1 MVMELAVVGLTYIT
15 LLVTA
20 YVVITYTQDER
31 NAPIL
36 RKAYQNAYSI
46 LAFNFLIVIALIEL
60 PHLTLNQHITSYL
73 LLMSKLISVLT
84 LAGTIFLLTRYK

>member
-1 MVMELAVVGLTYIT
+1 MAMELAVVGLTYIT

-20 YVVITYTQDER
+20 YVIVTYTQDER
-31 NAPIL
+31 NASIL
-36 RKAYQNAYSI
+36 TKAYQNAYSI

-73 LLMSKLISVLT
+73 LLISKLISVLT